1 MAGEDG
7 AAVRETI
14 STKARTISA
23 RIGADAE
30 QAAQR
35 ATAQM
40 GLPAV
45 AMAAGFL
52 VFLCTPPSRPPV
64 RLLSPPDPT

>member
-14 STKARTISA
+14 STKARTISD

-30 QAAQR
+30 QTAQR

-45 AMAAGFL
+45 ALAAGVL
-52 VFLCTPPSRPPV
+52 VFLMYPAVSA
-64 RLLSPPDPT
+64 LLSAF